1 MKPFS
6 YRVTVTRVVDGDTVD
21 VDIDLGFNLWL
32 SGRRIRF
39 YGINTPETRTR
50 DLEEK
55 ARGLAAKAR
64 LRELLDGQDVTL
76 LSHGT
81 GKYGRVLGVVYA
93 WGISVS
99 PREGSRVGLFSRNPT
114 ALPS

>member
-64 LRELLDGQDVTL
+64 LRELLDGQEVTL

-81 GKYGRVLGVVYA
+81 GKYGRVLGELYV
-93 WGISVS
+93 GDRNINLQLID
-99 PREGSRVGLFSRNPT
+99 EGHAVEYHGGKR
-114 ALPS
+114 